1 MQIQHGWV
9 RRASTNKTKSRKLY
23 NQQKYALRIKLSK
36 NKVDS
41 VSYLLKEVK
50 TLNIFKIIIFQTLI
64 FRFKT
69 KDQLNFTNF
78 SHKFQSIAH

>member
-1 MQIQHGWV
+1 MGEYEGLVPIKLNQGNYI
-9 RRASTNKTKSRKLY
+9 TNKSMH
-23 NQQKYALRIKLSK
+23 ALRIKFSK
-36 NKVDS
+36 NKVDF

-69 KDQLNFTNF
+69 KDQLNLTNF